1 MLTIL
6 MVSPPFAL
14 LYKGVIMYKKLTVAE
29 QLRNE
34 QSKNNELLGKVAEQE
49 IAIFELAR
57 IISESQ
63 NVETVSE

>member
-1 MLTIL
+1 
-6 MVSPPFAL
+6 
-14 LYKGVIMYKKLTVAE
+14 MYKKLTVAE

-34 QSKNNELLGKVAEQE
+34 QSKNNELLGKIAEQE

-57 IISESQ
+57 IISEAQ

>member
-1 MLTIL
+1 
-6 MVSPPFAL
+6 
-14 LYKGVIMYKKLTVAE
+14 MYKKITVVE

-34 QSKNNELLGKVAEQE
+34 RAKNNKLLGKVAEQE

-57 IISESQ
+57 IISEAQ